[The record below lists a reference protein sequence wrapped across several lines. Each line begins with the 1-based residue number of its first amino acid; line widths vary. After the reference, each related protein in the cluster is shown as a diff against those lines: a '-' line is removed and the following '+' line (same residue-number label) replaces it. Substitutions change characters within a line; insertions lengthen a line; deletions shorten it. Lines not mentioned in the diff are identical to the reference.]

1 MAHAGILLDEER
13 VELIEGEL
21 YQMAPKGNRHEM
33 MQRRL
38 ARFLLRHAP
47 EAIAVSVEPSLYLT
61 ADSAPEPD
69 LALFPDRLRI
79 KEVRGR
85 DVLLAVEVADA
96 TLSFD
101 LRVKAMLYARAG
113 IREAWVIDVRGDAT
127 TVLTRPGPDGYGDV
141 RRVRFDEPLRAPFEP
156 PVDVRLS
163 ELLTPPRDPGGR

>member
-1 MAHAGILLDEER
+1 MAHAGILVDEER

-38 ARFLLRHAP
+38 ARWLVRHAP
-47 EAIAVSVEPSLYLT
+47 EAMAVSVEPSLYLT
-61 ADSAPEPD
+61 AESAPEPD

-85 DVLLAVEVADA
+85 DVVLAVEVADA

-101 LRVKAMLYARAG
+101 LQVKAPLYARAG
-113 IREAWVIDVRGDAT
+113 IPTVWVIDVRGDVT
-127 TVLTRPGPDGYGDV
+127 TVLTGPSPDGYRD
-141 RRVRFDEPLRAPFEP
+141 RRTVRFDALLRAPFQP
-156 PVDVRLS
+156 PVDVRLAD
-163 ELLTPPRDPGGR
+163 LVAPPPRPDAG